1 MLNVIALG
9 DYYATISD
17 MDGLPEVRN
26 EVNEVCHERFRRIDR
41 FIQLCLLGSARCVN
55 QDMLNRNTGLY
66 IGSRFAAI
74 CNTIQVQEQMF
85 VKKQIPRPANF
96 INTLSNSAGYYVARN
111 FQLEGKNLFVSRGNA
126 SLEAALQ
133 LASLDLLS
141 GRVEQALVGVV
152 DEGVLPVAD
161 HCLRLGVPT
170 DTALAEGS
178 HWFLLSRS
186 TTQDSLATITDVCT
200 ISGEKKLKDWLKNKM
215 AEQDNLL
222 VHQFSPNELPLL
234 SELKI
239 AAYNPA
245 LHYYPSRTGGVL
257 LRFIQQGKAQALIT
271 ICDDGQSRFHV
282 TQTVVNR

>member
-200 ISGEKKLKDWLKNKM
+200 ISGEK
-215 AEQDNLL
+215 
-222 VHQFSPNELPLL
+222 
-234 SELKI
+234 
-239 AAYNPA
+239 
-245 LHYYPSRTGGVL
+245 
-257 LRFIQQGKAQALIT
+257 
-271 ICDDGQSRFHV
+271 
-282 TQTVVNR
+282 